1 MKIAFIPATYFPYIG
16 GAEVQTHN
24 VANKLEEFGI
34 EVDVFV
40 LNNFKNVKFNYNLVK
55 LNKFLIN
62 FIFIFHYYLNIDIR
76 FFLKPYFKNIIKKKK
91 YTCWHFHSLN
101 YKTLLYVDILKQL
114 NQKIFITFQGAD
126 IQVKKNINYGYRLNK
141 KYDLLLRKD
150 IKKIDKFLSISQEI
164 DLELKKLKISKK
176 KILYLPNSVEINKF
190 KKFFKKNKKSKIITL
205 ITVARN
211 SEKKKGYDLISKI
224 YPLLEKE
231 INFRWF
237 VIGKNTSLLKEKKEL
252 KHFKNIKFV
261 EEIKNTNEIYF
272 PNSKLIKLY
281 SISDLYINLSRIES
295 FGITFIEAMSANLPI
310 VSFNTPGGRLL
321 IKNNLNGYLIDVGN
335 YIKFAKKII
344 NYKFNLNCKK
354 FNNSYLKDFDL
365 KQNALSLLKMYS
377 SK

>member
-40 LNNFKNVKFNYNLVK
+40 LNDFKNVRFNYNLVK

-76 FFLKPYFKNIIKKKK
+76 FFLKLYFKNIIKKKK

-126 IQVKKNINYGYRLNK
+126 IQIKKNINYGYRLDK
-141 KYDLLLRKD
+141 KYDLLLRKN

-190 KKFFKKNKKSKIITL
+190 KKFYKKNKKSKIITL

-237 VIGKNTSLLKEKKEL
+237 VIGKNTRLLKEKKEL

>member
-1 MKIAFIPATYFPYIG
+1 MVCNRKK
-16 GAEVQTHN
+16 H
-24 VANKLEEFGI
+24 KLI
-34 EVDVFV
+34 E
-40 LNNFKNVKFNYNLVK
+40 
-55 LNKFLIN
+55 
-62 FIFIFHYYLNIDIR
+62 R
-76 FFLKPYFKNIIKKKK
+76 
-91 YTCWHFHSLN
+91 
-101 YKTLLYVDILKQL
+101 
-114 NQKIFITFQGAD
+114 
-126 IQVKKNINYGYRLNK
+126 
-141 KYDLLLRKD
+141 
-150 IKKIDKFLSISQEI
+150 
-164 DLELKKLKISKK
+164 
-176 KILYLPNSVEINKF
+176 
-190 KKFFKKNKKSKIITL
+190 
-205 ITVARN
+205 
-211 SEKKKGYDLISKI
+211 
-224 YPLLEKE
+224 
-231 INFRWF
+231 
-237 VIGKNTSLLKEKKEL
+237 KKEL

-335 YIKFAKKII
+335 YIKFSKKII